1 VWLNRKVAEG
11 ETLPSLAVPILVII
25 WSGNNLAALGW
36 IKDLRVGDLLDP
48 ILLLVNRH

>member
-1 VWLNRKVAEG
+1 
-11 ETLPSLAVPILVII
+11 
-25 WSGNNLAALGW
+25 LAALGW